1 MLIFLLLFIR
11 KSINE
16 VVNVIRDGV
25 KLLLHLATITSLG
38 EITHARVRLVSVR
51 CVLSI
56 ILKLLLC
63 IRLRLLEMY
72 LLLRSV
78 VVIGIICF
86 LEGTLCR
93 SRSHII
99 RSCAKSTDVVI
110 SYRNRSK
117 LFTHVITTERSTKVC
132 CSRLVHST
140 IVFIKR
146 SLFVCRYYATT
157 LK

>member
-1 MLIFLLLFIR
+1 MALHVLIFLLLFIR

-56 ILKLLLC
+56 RLRLLLG
-63 IRLRLLEMY
+63 IRLRLLERY

-78 VVIGIICF
+78 VDIGIICF
-86 LEGTLCR
+86 LEGTLYR
-93 SRSHII
+93 SRCHSI
-99 RSCAKSTDVVI
+99 RS
-110 SYRNRSK
+110 
-117 LFTHVITTERSTKVC
+117 
-132 CSRLVHST
+132 
-140 IVFIKR
+140 
-146 SLFVCRYYATT
+146 
-157 LK
+157 